1 MWSEGVNGA
10 FDLLLR
16 GACHSAGRF
25 HYARSLVGARRRRR
39 PRRILVK
46 KDELTLEGI
55 KQVPALPS
63 GAGDRLPADR
73 SAFVATGPAGFG
85 RGLCLKHLAPD

>member
-1 MWSEGVNGA
+1 MGRLSHCCA
-10 FDLLLR
+10 R
-16 GACHSAGRF
+16 PGRF
-25 HYARSLVGARRRRR
+25 HYACSLVGARRR